1 MFETLVKIGLPIAL
15 ILIMAGV
22 GLSLTL
28 NDFRRVF
35 KQPKGFLVGACAQM
49 ALLPLVAMIVI
60 AAFGLTGEVA
70 IGLFLLSLCPGGSTS
85 NLYSFLAR
93 GDVGL
98 SVSPTAVIGFITP
111 FTIPL
116 LGAWAI
122 NYYSD
127 SDKVFELPLVKTWVQ
142 LIVITVIPVIVGM
155 AIRSKWHNFA
165 IKAEPYI
172 SKFSMAVLGAVI
184 LSICI
189 NLGDKLIDFAIISG
203 PAALTLNLMTML
215 LGYSLGKWLL
225 NSETQARTVCLEV
238 GLQNGTLTLLITTA
252 ILQSAEM
259 SIAPSIYSLLMFVT
273 ATAFTYFV
281 LKKDKQET
289 KGRKHTPS

>member
-15 ILIMAGV
+15 IMIMAGV

-28 NDFRRVF
+28 HDFRRVF
-35 KQPKGFLVGACAQM
+35 QQPKGFLIGAFAQM
-49 ALLPLVAMIVI
+49 VLLPMVAVIII
-60 AAFGLTGEVA
+60 AAFELSGEIA

-98 SVSPTAVIGFITP
+98 SVSLTAVIGFITP
-111 FTIPL
+111 FTIPI

-122 NYYSD
+122 AYYSN
-127 SDKVFELPLVKTWVQ
+127 SDTAFELPLVKTWIQ

-155 AIRSKWHNFA
+155 AIRSKWQSFA

-172 SKFSMAVLGAVI
+172 SKFSMVVLAAVI

-189 NLGDKLIDFAIISG
+189 NLGEQLIDFAITSG
-203 PAALTLNLMTML
+203 PATLTLNLMTML
-215 LGYSLGKWLL
+215 LGYALGKWLL
-225 NSETQARTVCLEV
+225 HNEQQARTICLEV

-252 ILQSAEM
+252 ILQSPEM
-259 SIAPSIYSLLMFVT
+259 SIAPSIYSLLMFIT
-273 ATAFTYFV
+273 AALFTYTV
-281 LKKDKQET
+281 
-289 KGRKHTPS
+289 RKNDNKSQKYGT

>member
-22 GLSLTL
+22 GLSLTTH
-28 NDFRRVF
+28 DFRRVF
-35 KQPKGFLVGACAQM
+35 KQPKGFLVGAFAQM
-49 ALLPLVAMIVI
+49 LLLPLVAVIII
-60 AAFGLTGEVA
+60 AAFGLSGELA
-70 IGLFLLSLCPGGSTS
+70 IGLFLLALCPGGSTS

-98 SVSPTAVIGFITP
+98 SVSLTAVIGFITP

-122 NYYSD
+122 GYYSD
-127 SDKVFELPLVKTWVQ
+127 SDKVFELPLVKTWAQ

-155 AIRSKWHNFA
+155 AIRAKWQAFA
-165 IKAEPYI
+165 LKAEPYI
-172 SKFSMAVLGAVI
+172 SKFSMVVLAAVI

-189 NLGDKLIDFAIISG
+189 NLGEKLIDFAIASG
-203 PAALTLNLMTML
+203 PATLTLNLMTMV
-215 LGYSLGKWLL
+215 LGYGLGKWLL
-225 NSETQARTVCLEV
+225 HSEAQARTICLEV

-259 SIAPSIYSLLMFVT
+259 SIAPSIYSLIMFIS

-281 LKKDKQET
+281 LNKDKSKDPAT
-289 KGRKHTPS
+289 SHSR